1 MLTRLN
7 GLVVIVG
14 FSCLDDLIG
23 LVNLVKLD
31 IAGHNGL
38 IGHFSIV
45 GQVGCFVGLIDL
57 GNFGLVSHLG
67 VGLIGYIGIGLNG
80 ISLVGIGFFGVNG
93 LISFV
98 GIGFFCIN
106 GLISVGF
113 VGLVSFISSSAST
126 LLLLASL
133 ASSASLALSFSLV
146 LLVFFALASMASWHQ
161 HYCLELWHHSHLIQN
176 RNETIT
182 ALLVCEG
189 EGCGMCGFLFSYFTT
204 ARLILWRCNTRRK
217 TIISQQTFANDQILC
232 HKGV

>member
-67 VGLIGYIGIGLNG
+67 VGLIGYTGIGLNG
-80 ISLVGIGFFGVNG
+80 ISLVVVGLGFFGVDG

-98 GIGFFCIN
+98 GIGFFYIN

-113 VGLVSFISSSAST
+113 VGLVSSSLVPWPRLYWPPWPHRLHWPYHSRWSCWSFLLWPQWPHGISII
-126 LLLLASL
+126 
-133 ASSASLALSFSLV
+133 ALSF
-146 LLVFFALASMASWHQ
+146 
-161 HYCLELWHHSHLIQN
+161 
-176 RNETIT
+176 
-182 ALLVCEG
+182 G
-189 EGCGMCGFLFSYFTT
+189 
-204 ARLILWRCNTRRK
+204 
-217 TIISQQTFANDQILC
+217 IIRI
-232 HKGV
+232 